1 MRMLV
6 EKTREYSQWI
16 DSLKDTA
23 ARARILVRV
32 ERLIYGNPGSHRN
45 LPGGISELKMD
56 FGPGYRVY
64 YCRRGETVLL
74 LLGGG
79 DKASQQRD
87 ILAATTLARNYSP
100 R

>member
-1 MRMLV
+1 MRV

-16 DSLKDTA
+16 DSLKDA
-23 ARARILVRV
+23 VARARILVRV
-32 ERLIYGNPGSHRN
+32 ERLIHGNPGGHRN

-64 YCRRGETVLL
+64 YCRQGETVLL

-79 DKASQQRD
+79 DKSTQRRD
-87 ILAATTLARNYSP
+87 IIAATVLAANFSTR
-100 R
+100 

>member
-1 MRMLV
+1 MLV
-6 EKTREYSQWI
+6 EKTDEYSRWI
-16 DSLKDTA
+16 DALKDPA

-32 ERLIYGNPGSHRN
+32 DRLIHCNPGNYRN
-45 LPGGISELKMD
+45 LAGGISELKMD

-64 YCRRGETVLL
+64 YCQRGKTSLL

-79 DKASQQRD
+79 DKTTQQSD
-87 ILAATTLARNYSP
+87 ILIATALARQFET

>member
-1 MRMLV
+1 MLV
-6 EKTREYSQWI
+6 QKTREYSQWI
-16 DSLKDTA
+16 DSLKDTV

-32 ERLIYGNPGSHRN
+32 ERLIHGNPGSHRN
-45 LPGGISELKMD
+45 LAGGISELKMD

-64 YCRRGETVLL
+64 YCLRGRTVLL

-79 DKASQQRD
+79 DKATQEKD
-87 ILAATTLARNYSP
+87 ILIATELARHHQM

>member
-1 MRMLV
+1 MLV
-6 EKTREYSQWI
+6 QKTREYDQWI
-16 DSLKDTA
+16 DSLKDVV

-32 ERLIYGNPGSHRN
+32 ERLIHGHPGQHRN
-45 LPGGISELKMD
+45 LAGGVSELKMD

-64 YCRRGETVLL
+64 YCLRGTTVLL

-79 DKASQQRD
+79 DKASQEND
-87 ILAATTLARNYSP
+87 IRVPTNLARRYSM